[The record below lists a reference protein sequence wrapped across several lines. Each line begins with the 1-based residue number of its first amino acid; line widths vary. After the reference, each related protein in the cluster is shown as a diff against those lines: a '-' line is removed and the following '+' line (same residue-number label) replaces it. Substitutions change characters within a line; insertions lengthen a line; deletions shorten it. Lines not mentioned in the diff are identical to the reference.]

1 MASPWWSRDG
11 LEVRDGRLHIAGHDA
26 EEIAHEHGTPLYVY
40 DSCRVEI
47 NLRRLADALER
58 AGVRHRL
65 LFAFKANRHPAIL
78 SRIRK
83 MGNVGIDACSP
94 NEVSAALEA
103 GWQAEEISYTG
114 TSLSR
119 QDLDQILPHPL
130 QLNIDSLSALEKV
143 GSRCPGRTIGL
154 RINPGVGEYSATPT
168 ASGTKPTKFGIYP
181 DQFEQALE
189 VARRHELHVRGIH
202 FHMGSGWLH
211 DELPVFH
218 AAVCR
223 AAEMARRITELEY
236 VNVGGGIGVRLVESH
251 RAPDL
256 DAYAEGLAKHL
267 NPLHT
272 TVLCEPGDF
281 AVRDGGVFLVEAVG
295 VDVKGG
301 TTFVGVAAGFNAF
314 AIPVLYQDPQE
325 VVLCRAAD
333 APPALTCALAGHI
346 NEATDLL
353 ADECRLPEVREGD
366 ILALLNAG
374 GYGPGLA
381 SHHCS
386 RPHAARLAL

>member
-11 LEVRDGRLHIAGHDA
+11 LEVRDGRLHIAGRDA
-26 EEIAHEHGTPLYVY
+26 EEVAREHGTPLYVY
-40 DSCRVEI
+40 DSSRVET
-47 NLRRLADALER
+47 NFRRLAEALER
-58 AGVRHRL
+58 ADIRYRL
-65 LFAFKANRHPAIL
+65 LFALKANRHPAIL
-78 SRIRK
+78 SRIREL
-83 MGNVGIDACSP
+83 GYVGIDACSP

-103 GWQAEEISYTG
+103 GWKAEEISYTG

-130 QLNIDSLSALEKV
+130 QLNIDSMSALEKV
-143 GSRCPGRTIGL
+143 GARCPGRTIGL
-154 RINPGVGEYSATPT
+154 RINPGVGEYSATLT
-168 ASGTKPTKFGIYP
+168 SSGTKPTKFGIYP
-181 DQFEQALE
+181 DQLEQALE
-189 VARRHELHVRGIH
+189 VARRCELRVRGLH

-211 DELPVFH
+211 DDLPVFH
-218 AAVCR
+218 DAVRR
-223 AAEMARRITELEY
+223 AAEMARQIAELEY

-267 NPLHT
+267 NPLDT
-272 TVLCEPGDF
+272 TVICEPGDF
-281 AVRDGGVFLVEAVG
+281 AVRDGGVFLVEVVG

-301 TTFVGVAAGFNAF
+301 ATFVGVAAGFNAF
-314 AIPVLYQDPQE
+314 AIPVLYQDPQQ
-325 VVLCRAAD
+325 VVVCRAAD
-333 APPALTCALAGHI
+333 APATLTCALAGHI

-353 ADECRLPEVREGD
+353 AEECSLPEVREGD

-386 RPHAARLAL
+386 RPHAACLAL

>member
-11 LEVRDGRLHIAGHDA
+11 LEVRDGRLHIAGRDA
-26 EEIAHEHGTPLYVY
+26 EEVAREHGTPLYVF
-40 DSCRVEI
+40 DSSRVET
-47 NLRRLADALER
+47 NFRRLAAALER
-58 AGVRHRL
+58 ADVRYRL

-83 MGNVGIDACSP
+83 MGNVGIDVCSP

-103 GWQAEEISYTG
+103 GWKAEEISYTG

-130 QLNIDSLSALEKV
+130 HLNIDSLSALERI

-154 RINPGVGEYSATPT
+154 RINPGVGDYSATLT
-168 ASGTKPTKFGIYP
+168 SSGTKPTKFGIYP

-189 VARRHELHVRGIH
+189 VARRYELRVRGLH

-218 AAVCR
+218 DAVRR

-236 VNVGGGIGVRLVESH
+236 VNVGGGIGVRLAESH
-251 RAPDL
+251 RAPHL

-267 NPLHT
+267 NPLNT
-272 TVLCEPGDF
+272 TVICEPGDF
-281 AVRDGGVFLVEAVG
+281 AVRDGGVFLIEAVG

-333 APPALTCALAGHI
+333 APATLTCALAGHI
-346 NEATDLL
+346 NEATDLF

-386 RPHAARLAL
+386 RPHAACLAL